1 MVQEQ
6 HVAAANR
13 LVTSSRILLAAG
25 DDMGS
30 AELLWGAA
38 VQAVHA
44 LHHRIRNGH
53 PRSLR
58 ALERIITDPQ
68 LPPAAVARLPMG
80 LEAAVVLHNHFYTGQ
95 LPVHYLITH
104 RAAALDFVY
113 DVLDLAQALP

>member
-30 AELLWGAA
+30 AEMLWGAA
-38 VQAVHA
+38 MQAIHA
-44 LHHRIRNGH
+44 LYHRNRDGH
-53 PRSLR
+53 PHSIR

-68 LPPAAVARLPMG
+68 LQLPPPALARLPMG
-80 LEAAVVLHNHFYTGQ
+80 AVAHGIGGGCCPPQPLLYRPNARS
-95 LPVHYLITH
+95 LPDY
-104 RAAALDFVY
+104 
-113 DVLDLAQALP
+113 P